1 MSRSAFSI
9 LAGLLIALQ
18 LIVCC
23 SSTAL
28 AASTPATSQP
38 QNLARAGVSVV
49 RLLATYTSASSKAP
63 SSVSAQCTGLG
74 VLVASWQFRTS
85 SELNTWILTD
95 GNLVNNSGQATC
107 VGSHPTAKLAS
118 LDIYFSNAY
127 NPQIGPITQ
136 TAPVIRCQEKNC
148 DRGPALVAFNFSTLL
163 PFIDLADKDTTPV
176 SGIELTK
183 SATSLEAPMPSS
195 TDARQA
201 AQFVQQSQQSLT
213 PNLLPVSATAGE
225 NESGMPVVDSTGN
238 LAGMHL
244 AGVPTLTASDI
255 KTFLQKQ
262 PELTSLQ
269 TNAVHDNWN
278 TGITD
283 FYQNNFSA
291 ANKAFEAA
299 AAANPQFQGAKDFA
313 QRTAAASLQG
323 GENGGPGTRSAT
335 SPKGITIA
343 GIPVPYL
350 LLGIAGLIVLAIL
363 LVLVSIT
370 FGRARALRVQ
380 HNRALKAEYAE
391 AERRAAIDA
400 QRIAEQEAAQ
410 QQGWPPQLSPAQP
423 PMPMPQGGMQTVPL
437 QTLDLRCPRCG
448 EPVPP
453 EANYCSNC
461 RLPLMPTETGHHL
474 SVVPQMPAAMSPV
487 LPASSV
493 AEQPT
498 IEMSPSMARNGQ
510 AAGQPGSAGQPT
522 QVDQDK
528 TVPYTWQQLKGNRL
542 GFAVGTRS
550 DPGIKRKYKP
560 NEDSLFA
567 AQGAID
573 VDGSSPQFGLFVI
586 ADGMGGHANGQ
597 DASRRAIQTII
608 DFILPRLM
616 LKNGERRDDALAQ
629 LLAEGVQC
637 ANQAV
642 HQNNMEL
649 HADMGTTV
657 TAALVVGATAYV
669 ANVGDSRTYLYRETE
684 GLKKVTNDHSV
695 VASLVEAGI
704 IKPDD
709 IYTHPKRNQIYR
721 SLGEKPV
728 VEVDTFTV
736 QLQPGDKLLL
746 CTDGLWD
753 MVRDPKIEYVLKS
766 QASAPDA
773 TADALIQA
781 ALEGGGEDNVSVI
794 VVSLAETAQHTL
806 TPGIQLLAKPET
818 VQMPQL

>member
-28 AASTPATSQP
+28 AASTPAASQP

-63 SSVSAQCTGLG
+63 SSVAAQCTGLG

-107 VGSHPTAKLAS
+107 VASHPTAKLAS

-127 NPQIGPITQ
+127 NPQIGPVTQ
-136 TAPVIRCQEKNC
+136 TTPVIRCQEKNC
-148 DRGPALVAFNFSTLL
+148 DRGPALVAFNTSTVL
-163 PFIDLADKDTTPV
+163 PFIDLAEKDTTPA
-176 SGIELTK
+176 SGLELTK
-183 SATSLEAPMPSS
+183 SATSLELPMPSS
-195 TDARQA
+195 TDARQT
-201 AQFVQQSQQSLT
+201 AQFVQQIQQSLT
-213 PNLLPVSATAGE
+213 PNLLPASATSSA
-225 NESGMPVVDSTGN
+225 NEVGLPVVDSTGN
-238 LAGMHL
+238 LTGMHL
-244 AGVPTLTASDI
+244 AGVPTFTAADI
-255 KTFLQKQ
+255 KAFLQKQ
-262 PELTSLQ
+262 PELAGVQS
-269 TNAVHDNWN
+269 NAVHDNWN

-299 AAANPQFQGAKDFA
+299 ATANPQFQGAKDFA

-323 GENGGPGTRSAT
+323 GENGGPGSKSA

-350 LLGIAGLIVLAIL
+350 LLGIAALIVLAIL

-400 QRIAEQEAAQ
+400 LRIAEQEAAQ
-410 QQGWPPQLSPAQP
+410 QQGWPPHSPAQP
-423 PMPMPQGGMQTVPL
+423 GQPPIPIQGSMQTVPL

-461 RLPLMPTETGHHL
+461 RLPLIPTETGHHL
-474 SVVPQMPAAMSPV
+474 SIAPQMPVAMSPV

-510 AAGQPGSAGQPT
+510 AVEQPGSADQPT
-522 QVDQDK
+522 RIDQDK

-542 GFAVGTRS
+542 GFVVGTRS

-573 VDGSSPQFGLFVI
+573 MNGSSPQFGLFVI

-608 DFILPRLM
+608 DFMLPKLM
-616 LKNGERRDDALAQ
+616 LKNGERHGEALAQ
-629 LLAEGVQC
+629 LLVEGVQC

-728 VEVDTFTV
+728 VEVDSFTV
-736 QLQPGDKLLL
+736 PLQPGDKLLL
-746 CTDGLWD
+746 CSDGLWD
-753 MVRDPKIEYVLKS
+753 MVRDPKIEHVLKS

-794 VVSLAETAQHTL
+794 VVSLSETAQHAL
-806 TPGIQLLAKPET
+806 TPSIQLLAKPET